1 MGKSR
6 EFIISYE
13 GKEHSI
19 VAMNFYSACRNVILK
34 ECGAGVK
41 FYICR
46 FYSYKDRDNKR
57 IENYLLTTSIGS
69 VNVWLKSRYTWLDLV
84 ERRYGWFIAG
94 DTHLTYEDIIQN
106 IQSTVGEPS
115 IVNIVE
121 QGKIYYKYKYG
132 FDIIALKS

>member
-1 MGKSR
+1 MELQGISLIVLVVILVIVFRGVDYVYGESR
-6 EFIISYE
+6 EFIISYG

-57 IENYLLTTSIGS
+57 IENYLLPKMI
-69 VNVWLKSRYTWLDLV
+69 LMM
-84 ERRYGWFIAG
+84 I
-94 DTHLTYEDIIQN
+94 
-106 IQSTVGEPS
+106 
-115 IVNIVE
+115 
-121 QGKIYYKYKYG
+121 
-132 FDIIALKS
+132 